1 MDMNSF
7 NISVLLLVS
16 AFMMNSCGGSLSD
29 EQRKKI
35 KQEMETSQIK
45 KISEAEITEATLENG
60 RRLIAVLKQ
69 SSTADSLASAEKV
82 KIKWLQAG
90 QSDATAMEQQLI
102 EAYLTQISGGTMDNV
117 QKIGTDSLLYTVPV
131 VVKRDDGVDE
141 VKGVWSI
148 YFSRKQI
155 VLGL

>member
-1 MDMNSF
+1 MNMKSF
-7 NISVLLLVS
+7 NIYALLIAG
-16 AFMMNSCGGSLSD
+16 AFMMISCGGSLSD

-35 KQEMETSQIK
+35 KQQMETSQIK
-45 KISEAEITEATLENG
+45 NISEAEITEATLENG
-60 RRLIAVLKQ
+60 RRLAASLEVK
-69 SSTADSLASAEKV
+69 SNVDSLSSAEQV

-90 QSDATAMEQQLI
+90 QQDATEMEQQLI
-102 EAYLTQISGGTMDNV
+102 EAYLTQLSGGSMDNV
-117 QKIGTDSLLYTVPV
+117 QRIGTDTLLYTIPV
-131 VVKRDDGVDE
+131 VVKREDGVDE

>member
-1 MDMNSF
+1 
-7 NISVLLLVS
+7 
-16 AFMMNSCGGSLSD
+16 
-29 EQRKKI
+29 
-35 KQEMETSQIK
+35 METSQIK

-60 RRLIAVLKQ
+60 RRLAASLEVK
-69 SSTADSLASAEKV
+69 SNVDSLSSAEQV

-90 QSDATAMEQQLI
+90 QQDATEMEQQLI
-102 EAYLTQISGGTMDNV
+102 EAYLTQLSGGSMDNV
-117 QKIGTDSLLYTVPV
+117 QRIGTDTLLYTIPV
-131 VVKRDDGVDE
+131 VVKREDGVDE